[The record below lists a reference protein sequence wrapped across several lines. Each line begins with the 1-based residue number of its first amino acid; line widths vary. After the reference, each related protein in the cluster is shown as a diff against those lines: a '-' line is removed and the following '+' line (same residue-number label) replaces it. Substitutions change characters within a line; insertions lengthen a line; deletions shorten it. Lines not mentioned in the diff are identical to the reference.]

1 LFITLNLQHY
11 LANQQIRN
19 VNLEK
24 IDFQRLHL
32 MALYTSLPVTFQ
44 IWEDTMRYRSV
55 LTALATSTFL
65 FAASQ
70 AGAADLEVTHW
81 WTSGGEAAA
90 AKVLAESYDKLGG
103 DKWVDGAIAG
113 SGSTA
118 RPIIVSRILG
128 GNPMGATQLNT
139 GRDAE
144 DLVKAGLMTDL
155 TELATK
161 EGWADFIRPAKLL
174 DACKYEGK
182 IYCVPVNIH
191 SWQWMWINPNAFKE
205 AGAAVPTNWNE
216 FVAAAPKLKEKG
228 IIPLATG
235 DAWQIDGV
243 FRVMLANLG
252 GKDLYLKIMDEKST
266 EAAGSP
272 EMKAVWQAFADARG
286 LADPGYVGRQWNEA
300 TSLVLTGK
308 AAGQIM
314 GDWAQG
320 EFGVAGKV
328 AGTDYDCLPGLGVH
342 PVLDTG
348 GDAFYFPKN
357 ANPEITKAQL
367 KLASMLV
374 SKETQVAFNLAKGS
388 LPIRGDVDM
397 QTANA
402 CMQKGIKILA
412 DSNNVLPSYEQAFSS
427 DTQGQIEDLTTE
439 FFADKSMTV
448 EDAQARYV
456 EIIGEAK

>member
-1 LFITLNLQHY
+1 
-11 LANQQIRN
+11 
-19 VNLEK
+19 
-24 IDFQRLHL
+24 
-32 MALYTSLPVTFQ
+32 
-44 IWEDTMRYRSV
+44 MRYRSI
-55 LTALATSTFL
+55 LTALATSTLL
-65 FAASQ
+65 FTAGH
-70 AGAADLEVTHW
+70 AGATDLEVTHW

-113 SGSTA
+113 SGTTA

-161 EGWADFIRPAKLL
+161 EGWADFIRPSKLL
-174 DACKYEGK
+174 DACKFEGK

-205 AGAAVPTNWNE
+205 AGAAVPANWNE
-216 FVAAAPKLKEKG
+216 FVADAPKLKEKG

-235 DAWQIDGV
+235 DAWQVDGI
-243 FRVMLANLG
+243 FRVMLATLG
-252 GKDLYLKIMDEKST
+252 GKDLYMKIMVDKDKDA
-266 EAAGSP
+266 AAGP
-272 EMKAVWQAFADARG
+272 EMKAVWEAFAAARG

-308 AAGQIM
+308 AGGQIM

-357 ANPEITKAQL
+357 KDPDVAKAQL

-388 LPIRGDVDM
+388 LPIRGDIDM
-397 QTANA
+397 EAANA

-412 DSNNVLPSYEQAFSS
+412 DGNNVLPSVEQAFSS
-427 DTQGQIEDLTTE
+427 DAQGQLEDLNTE
-439 FFADKSMTV
+439 FFANKDMTV
-448 EDAQARYV
+448 EDAQARFV
-456 EIIGEAK
+456 EIISEAK